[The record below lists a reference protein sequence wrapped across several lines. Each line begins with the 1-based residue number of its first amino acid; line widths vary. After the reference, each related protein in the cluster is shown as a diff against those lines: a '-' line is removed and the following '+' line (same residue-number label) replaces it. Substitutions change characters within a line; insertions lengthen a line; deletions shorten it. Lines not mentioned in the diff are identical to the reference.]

1 MTRGFLGRGTGNAI
15 VAAATLAAVSLI
27 GLASEPITAENAGSL
42 VEASRIDVGL
52 HVFELAF
59 LSDAQL
65 AVADSERTAFWDLES
80 GTSYVEFT
88 RYEIGRVIGISPGRS
103 NLAVYTASRNAE
115 IWTVDPLEK
124 QFTLCSIED
133 TEWPRAAFSP
143 NAQHLAITNRWSDV
157 ELWDLETR
165 GRSHVFVG
173 HHSNLFAL
181 AFSPDSRWLATGGGT
196 SSRDDA
202 GESTIG
208 VWDVSSGDRRAWLPT
223 EDLGDNHDLTFTLDG
238 SRLISGGQLRMLAW
252 DSSTWERSY
261 DSGPSY
267 PGSYGLTL
275 SPDGMLLAVA
285 TDNRRL
291 RIVDATTLHAVRDL
305 YVGVELMD
313 VAFSPDGKGLAAS
326 CTDGTVRIYRVP

>member
-1 MTRGFLGRGTGNAI
+1 MLRGTFGRGMRNAI
-15 VAAATLAAVSLI
+15 LAMGTLAAASVV
-27 GLASEPITAENAGSL
+27 GLASEPITAESARL
-42 VEASRIDVGL
+42 LAEASRIDVGMR
-52 HVFELAF
+52 VFKLVF
-59 LSDAQL
+59 LTDTRL
-65 AVADSERTAFWDLES
+65 AVADSERTAFWNLES
-80 GTSYVEFT
+80 GTSYIDFT
-88 RYEIGRVIGISPGRS
+88 HSEIGRVIGISADRS
-103 NLAVYTASRNAE
+103 TLAVYTSTHEAE
-115 IWTVDPLEK
+115 IWTIDPLEK
-124 QFTLCSIED
+124 QYALCAIED

-313 VAFSPDGKGLAAS
+313 VAFSPDGTRLAAS
-326 CTDGTVRIYRVP
+326 CTDGTVRVYRVP